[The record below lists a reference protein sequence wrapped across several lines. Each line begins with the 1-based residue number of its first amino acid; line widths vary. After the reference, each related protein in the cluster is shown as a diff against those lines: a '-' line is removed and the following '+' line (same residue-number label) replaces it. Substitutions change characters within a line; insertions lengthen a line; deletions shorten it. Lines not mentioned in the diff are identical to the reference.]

1 MRPARPDEAAP
12 DVEALGDRIAD
23 LAARI
28 QAATYELLVL
38 IRQFDE
44 RDGWEGFASC
54 AHWLSW
60 RIGLAPGAAREKVR
74 VAHALAKLPRLSEA
88 LQRGEVSYS
97 KVRAVTR
104 VATPA
109 TEQALLDVA
118 LAGTAAHVE
127 QVVRTWRRVDRAAEQ
142 AEDRRRHESRA
153 LHTWVDDDGMIV
165 VRGRLAPEVGAVLR
179 RALEA
184 ALDAGAGT
192 AEPAAG
198 VDRESATA
206 GDGAAVHAAA
216 PDAMVSAVAAP
227 DVAAGE
233 VADEMPPTIAQRRA
247 DALGMVAECAL
258 AGGLDRGTAGD
269 RYQVVVHVD
278 AGTLA
283 DDGEPGEDPAADARP
298 GDAAVVDGAAVDR
311 AAAGRP
317 GESSAVVGGGAGLG
331 PETPALYV
339 PAGTYRRRA
348 GEVSPASD
356 EASPALPNGRS
367 RSVPDVDGLPRRRRA
382 AGAGPAGG
390 QSALDEAGG
399 IHVSAETARRLACD
413 AATVTMRH
421 GPAGEVLDVG
431 RRTRTISPALRRA
444 LAARDRH
451 CRFPGCQTR
460 RTDAHHVEHWA
471 QGGATALGNLV
482 LLCPRHHRAVHEEG
496 FRVALDTAGEARFL
510 RPDGRPL
517 PEAPALPAAGDA
529 PLAPVTARLD
539 RAGIR
544 IGPHTAT
551 PAWHGERLDVDWAV
565 SVLWRPRG
573 DSAGKVLPD
582 GAVRRRRLHVALW
595 TLHRRSGS
603 CAVGDGPH
611 SLRIC
616 ATVPNVRPPTGISA
630 LRVQMRGRRRGKE
643 ETLQR
648 NYVIKATTTRPTY
661 RCNHDFVTDFK
672 TEQGPGFFPGA
683 DGYFH
688 GCAAGRCRPRIVF
701 FGTDFGTLS
710 DWETKVRGKGGEK
723 CSQPTLRHLRKLIDD
738 IASDTGIAELAC
750 WCHLTNAVLAL
761 AKVERNTDT
770 YKVYRKPEHRQYLR
784 QCGRSHFEWL
794 QEQKPGLAVLLGARH
809 FSVYGCG
816 VWSTVWPDLF
826 GPNGKWCGMEMK
838 DALSEP
844 VAKTESGPR
853 VLVMYH
859 PSSGPHWR
867 RHMEQNREVLRQE
880 VTRLATSGA

>member
-1 MRPARPDEAAP
+1 MLVEPRAVPDASVPPPASRPAPSAAPPAETEVPVARPDEAAS

-74 VAHALAKLPRLSEA
+74 VAHALANLPRLSEA

-165 VRGRLAPEVGAVLR
+165 VRGRLTPEVGAVLR

-198 VDRESATA
+198 VDGEP
-206 GDGAAVHAAA
+206 HAAG
-216 PDAMVSAVAAP
+216 PDAPAGGRAA
-227 DVAAGE
+227 AEA
-233 VADEMPPTIAQRRA
+233 ADETAPTIAQRRA

-258 AGGLDRGTAGD
+258 AGGLDKGTAGD

-278 AGTLA
+278 ADTLA
-283 DDGEPGEDPAADARP
+283 EGGEAGKDRTAGARTGESDAADGGA
-298 GDAAVVDGAAVDR
+298 DAARGH
-311 AAAGRP
+311 
-317 GESSAVVGGGAGLG
+317 
-331 PETPALYV
+331 ETPARDV
-339 PAGTYRRRA
+339 PAGTSRRRA
-348 GEVSPASD
+348 GAVSPSSD
-356 EASPALPNGRS
+356 EASRALPDGPS
-367 RSVPDVDGLPRRRRA
+367 RPVPDVDGPPRRHRTPCP
-382 AGAGPAGG
+382 GPAGD

-413 AATVTMRH
+413 AATVTMHH

-444 LAARDRH
+444 LAARDCH
-451 CRFPGCQTR
+451 CRFPGCRAR
-460 RTDAHHVEHWA
+460 RCDAHHLRHWA
-471 QGGATALGNLV
+471 QGGETALGNLV
-482 LLCPRHHRAVHEEG
+482 LLCRRHHRAVHEEG
-496 FRVALDTAGEARFL
+496 FRVALDAAGEARFL

-517 PEAPALPAAGDA
+517 PEAPALPAVTDT
-529 PLAPVTARLD
+529 PLATAMARLD

-551 PAWHGERLDVDWAV
+551 PAWRGERLDVDWAV
-565 SVLWRPRG
+565 SVLWRSRG
-573 DSAGKVLPD
+573 DAADRSA
-582 GAVRRRRLHVALW
+582 
-595 TLHRRSGS
+595 
-603 CAVGDGPH
+603 
-611 SLRIC
+611 
-616 ATVPNVRPPTGISA
+616 PPA
-630 LRVQMRGRRRGKE
+630 
-643 ETLQR
+643 
-648 NYVIKATTTRPTY
+648 
-661 RCNHDFVTDFK
+661 
-672 TEQGPGFFPGA
+672 
-683 DGYFH
+683 
-688 GCAAGRCRPRIVF
+688 
-701 FGTDFGTLS
+701 
-710 DWETKVRGKGGEK
+710 
-723 CSQPTLRHLRKLIDD
+723 
-738 IASDTGIAELAC
+738 
-750 WCHLTNAVLAL
+750 
-761 AKVERNTDT
+761 
-770 YKVYRKPEHRQYLR
+770 
-784 QCGRSHFEWL
+784 
-794 QEQKPGLAVLLGARH
+794 
-809 FSVYGCG
+809 
-816 VWSTVWPDLF
+816 
-826 GPNGKWCGMEMK
+826 
-838 DALSEP
+838 
-844 VAKTESGPR
+844 
-853 VLVMYH
+853 
-859 PSSGPHWR
+859 
-867 RHMEQNREVLRQE
+867 
-880 VTRLATSGA
+880 